1 MNTKG
6 IFLVI
11 EFSFVTLLCHSQDI
25 SGKYYYNQ
33 SESNIEELISNLIED
48 NPIMLMMLSDSA
60 QSEEIFEMLPKQIII
75 SDTKISMIHDGK
87 EQLISN
93 DISVK
98 KNGKNNGTIIF
109 VNTENKQSDEITYS
123 VKDKQ
128 KVINWHGLIYKTN

>member
-11 EFSFVTLLCHSQDI
+11 GFSFVTLLCHSQDI